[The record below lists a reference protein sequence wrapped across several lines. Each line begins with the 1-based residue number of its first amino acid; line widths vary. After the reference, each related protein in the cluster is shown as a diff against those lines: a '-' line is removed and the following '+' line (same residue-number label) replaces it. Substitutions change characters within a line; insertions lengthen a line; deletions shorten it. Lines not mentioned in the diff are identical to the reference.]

1 MSSDRIEA
9 IDALLERTA
18 AAHVVY
24 EAAELHGVYDQA
36 WATWYAAYAVEHGIG
51 ASIGHEVTADRLAAF
66 LASTNTD
73 YEQTPPE
80 SRPTWAAYTARRIE
94 REL

>member
-9 IDALLERTA
+9 IDALLEQTA
-18 AAHVVY
+18 AAHGVY
-24 EAAELHGVYDQA
+24 EAAELHGVYDQQ

-51 ASIGHEVTADRLAAF
+51 ASIGHEVTVDQLAAF
-66 LASTNTD
+66 LASANAE

-80 SRPTWAAYTARRIE
+80 SRSSWAAYTARRIDG
-94 REL
+94 EL